1 MLAYRLPC
9 KFGNRH
15 KVGEAHI
22 LAQASVKVKT
32 AETFGGFA
40 EWSRR
45 VRLIRASVKDNSARF
60 PIFEM
65 IHALRSFDSRE
76 CQSQKQNIS
85 DTRNNGRSA
94 YSRCMRVSTKV
105 QNQKIP
111 SKARGL
117 FCAEVTKNS

>member
-22 LAQASVKVKT
+22 LAQASVK
-32 AETFGGFA
+32 
-40 EWSRR
+40 
-45 VRLIRASVKDNSARF
+45 DNSARF

-65 IHALRSFDSRE
+65 IHTLRSFDSRE
-76 CQSQKQNIS
+76 CKSQKQNIS

-111 SKARGL
+111 SKARGSF

>member
-9 KFGNRH
+9 KFGDRH

-45 VRLIRASVKDNSARF
+45 VRLIRASVKVKSKMS
-60 PIFEM
+60 PIPEIM
-65 IHALRSFDSRE
+65 DAAHTLVA
-76 CQSQKQNIS
+76 
-85 DTRNNGRSA
+85 
-94 YSRCMRVSTKV
+94 
-105 QNQKIP
+105 
-111 SKARGL
+111 
-117 FCAEVTKNS
+117 

>member
-22 LAQASVKVKT
+22 LAQASVK
-32 AETFGGFA
+32 
-40 EWSRR
+40 
-45 VRLIRASVKDNSARF
+45 DNSARF

-76 CQSQKQNIS
+76 CKSQKQNIS

-111 SKARGL
+111 SKARGSFFAPKSQKTVDFL
-117 FCAEVTKNS
+117 R